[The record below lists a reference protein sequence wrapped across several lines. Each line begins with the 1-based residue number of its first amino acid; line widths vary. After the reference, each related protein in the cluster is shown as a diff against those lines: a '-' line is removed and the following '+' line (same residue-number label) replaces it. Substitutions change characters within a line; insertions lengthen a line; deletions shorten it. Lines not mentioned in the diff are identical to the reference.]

1 MYQYEI
7 VSNFLIDSFLVHI
20 YCFAICQWE
29 VWNQNLELRTNFS
42 RISIGIDIARNG
54 PITNILK
61 LLVMSVL
68 HIYLGNNDKLD
79 IDNDK

>member
-1 MYQYEI
+1 MG
-7 VSNFLIDSFLVHI
+7 S
-20 YCFAICQWE
+20 
-29 VWNQNLELRTNFS
+29 LESKSRIEDQFS

-79 IDNDK
+79 SNNNNDK